1 MERPGRPDRQ
11 CGQHARIMALM
22 NLIKLAAQPAGLASS
37 PAGAAAPLFLARGR
51 PASRW
56 AHTSSSDPRYASR
69 RMRCACTCMTSTSQV
84 RSGHSAVPPG
94 RQQHAT
100 DANPAGHAIPTTT
113 GPQQTILLLP
123 RSVLKILVFYDYL
136 NRPIRSLSFYKNWNL
151 LRTCLESTC
160 FLRIQFLSLVSI
172 N

>member
-1 MERPGRPDRQ
+1 MEDRQ

-22 NLIKLAAQPAGLASS
+22 NLIKLAQPAGLASS
-37 PAGAAAPLFLARGR
+37 PAEERCNGCMHACAAPLFLARGR

-100 DANPAGHAIPTTT
+100 DANPAGHATLKT
-113 GPQQTILLLP
+113 QFLLP
-123 RSVLKILVFYDYL
+123 QVVHDHITTSSICPKNIRVLRLPKQAD
-136 NRPIRSLSFYKNWNL
+136 
-151 LRTCLESTC
+151 
-160 FLRIQFLSLVSI
+160 
-172 N
+172 